1 MSSDLTLDLST
12 LDGVRAAVQVAAAA
26 AAATLPLPATVEELF
41 EEQTA
46 AALLPE
52 DGPGRAV
59 SVNVRGAATGTLVL
73 VVAASLATAL
83 ENSPFGKQELLA
95 ALGPALGDAAAALE
109 AGSPAPLALEAAHE
123 ISPSIALSGV
133 GDGRL
138 FAAVPLTSGGEHL
151 ATLALVLEP
160 VAAAAPE
167 LPAAAVPAQPEAVDA
182 RTHEFQALDGRGGGL
197 GASRPLDLLHDVE
210 MGVTAELGRTRM
222 TVRDLL
228 SLTPGSVVELD
239 RAAGSPVD
247 VLVNGTLIARGEVVV
262 IDEEFGIRISEI
274 IGTRP
279 AATAPRR

>member
-1 MSSDLTLDLST
+1 
-12 LDGVRAAVQVAAAA
+12 
-26 AAATLPLPATVEELF
+26 
-41 EEQTA
+41 
-46 AALLPE
+46 
-52 DGPGRAV
+52 
-59 SVNVRGAATGTLVL
+59 VL

-95 ALGPALGDAAAALE
+95 ALGPALADAAGALE
-109 AGSPAPLALEAAHE
+109 QSSPAPLALEAAHE
-123 ISPSIALSGV
+123 ISPNIALSGV

-138 FAAVPLTSGGEHL
+138 FAAVPLHSGGEHV

-160 VAAAAPE
+160 VAAAAGQP
-167 LPAAAVPAQPEAVDA
+167 PAQLPPQAGPPDAVA
-182 RTHEFQALDGRGGGL
+182 HEFQALDGRAGGL
-197 GASRPLDLLHDVE
+197 GVSRPLDLLHDVE

-279 AATAPRR
+279 ATTVQRR

>member
-41 EEQTA
+41 DEQTA

-73 VVAASLATAL
+73 VVAASLATAWRTAR
-83 ENSPFGKQELLA
+83 SASRSCWQRS
-95 ALGPALGDAAAALE
+95 GPALATPPRHS
-109 AGSPAPLALEAAHE
+109 SPAPRRRCARGAHE

-138 FAAVPLTSGGEHL
+138 FAAVPLTSGGEPPSPPSRSSRAGDGCPARAAGRRSRAAGA
-151 ATLALVLEP
+151 ATP
-160 VAAAAPE
+160 
-167 LPAAAVPAQPEAVDA
+167 
-182 RTHEFQALDGRGGGL
+182 RHEFQALTAAAGPGRLRPARPAARRRDGCHRR
-197 GASRPLDLLHDVE
+197 ARPHPHD
-210 MGVTAELGRTRM
+210 GPRPAA
-222 TVRDLL
+222 
-228 SLTPGSVVELD
+228 LTPGSVVELD

-279 AATAPRR
+279 TATAPRR